1 MFAVCCY
8 IGHLVLCTAA
18 ATSPSVGRHDDAAE
32 SDAPLSARPAA
43 NVRLAP
49 VSPRTP
55 RTQPSS
61 VLDHELEVLE
71 RERALA
77 ARETRLE
84 AREGQI
90 ADDRQRVEAMQQ
102 SLQEEGKE
110 LREKME
116 HESKALREREKAIH
130 EQMQHESK
138 ALREDPT

>member
-1 MFAVCCY
+1 MYQVAFTGLQRKLRVVFAVCCY

-55 RTQPSS
+55 RIQTSS

-71 RERALA
+71 
-77 ARETRLE
+77 
-84 AREGQI
+84 Q
-90 ADDRQRVEAMQQ
+90 
-102 SLQEEGKE
+102 
-110 LREKME
+110 E
-116 HESKALREREKAIH
+116 HERTYTRVRDLPHCQLLEK
-130 EQMQHESK
+130 
-138 ALREDPT
+138 EDPT